1 MRYASGMEIEI
12 KAKLRDAE
20 AVAEKLRVLGCVFSE
35 PKTQDD
41 MVWVENL
48 GSLEVFLANKT
59 FLRIRVQNSDK
70 VILTAKKSKTD
81 LANATGANLVKREHE
96 VVVDS
101 AEEARG
107 ILEMLGL
114 QEAVRVIKARQTTEH
129 NGYEICLDDVEDLG
143 SFIELEK
150 MGEEADA
157 PRIQKEMMNFLATL
171 GVSEGDLVHKGY
183 DILMLQ
189 KNAI

>member
-1 MRYASGMEIEI
+1 MEIEI

-41 MVWVENL
+41 MVWVQNV
-48 GSLEVFLANKT
+48 GPLEVFLANPV
-59 FLRIRVQNSDK
+59 FLRIRVQNGEK
-70 VILTAKKSKTD
+70 VILTAKKSKSN
-81 LANATGANLVKREHE
+81 LAGEAGNLVKREHE

-114 QEAVRVIKARQTTEH
+114 QEAVRTIKTRRTAQYKD
-129 NGYEICLDDVEDLG
+129 YEICLDDVEDLG

-157 PRIQKEMMNFLATL
+157 PRIQKEMMKFLATL
-171 GVSEGDLVHKGY
+171 DVSEGDLVHKGY
-183 DILMLQ
+183 DILMLE
-189 KNAI
+189 KSGV